1 MRRPTTAFIL
11 SVAALV
17 SVATCTQSK
26 SAALLRANLQ
36 AQQQQILVETVAAT
50 LYGGEG
56 EAFAQLRDRA
66 VEQLAYNW
74 FDSVKQQLGP
84 LAAKVGT
91 SLLTNVRKNV
101 LGFSE
106 VSSAKLDGEVA
117 EYILGELASGNKD
130 FISALSQ
137 AYAANEVKGQA
148 LAEVDARISE
158 SVWEK
163 IKNFFSRK
171 KDA

>member
-1 MRRPTTAFIL
+1 M
-11 SVAALV
+11 
-17 SVATCTQSK
+17 
-26 SAALLRANLQ
+26 
-36 AQQQQILVETVAAT
+36 AAT

-137 AYAANEVKGQA
+137 AYAAKEVKGQA

>member
-1 MRRPTTAFIL
+1 MLFR
-11 SVAALV
+11 S
-17 SVATCTQSK
+17 
-26 SAALLRANLQ
+26 LRANLQ

-50 LYGGEG
+50 LYGGES
-56 EAFAQLRDRA
+56 EAFAQLRAQA
-66 VEQLAYNW
+66 VDQLTKNW
-74 FDSVKQQLGP
+74 FDNLKQHLGP
-84 LAAKVGT
+84 LAAKVGGQ
-91 SLLTNVRKNV
+91 LLTNVRKNV

-106 VSSAKLDGEVA
+106 VSAAKLDGQVA

-137 AYAANEVKGQA
+137 AYANHQIKGQS
-148 LAEVDARISE
+148 LAEVDAQISE